1 MIIIIILSVLAGLII
16 GFFIGRVV
24 EKSEWKW
31 FLRNNYA
38 DIAENII
45 GKKEYWCD

>member
-1 MIIIIILSVLAGLII
+1 MIITIILSALAGLMI
-16 GFFIGRVV
+16 GFLIGRIV

-38 DIAENII
+38 DIAEKII